1 MQIMQDAMLCQF
13 REGKDD
19 LVQTVWD
26 IIPQSLARFST
37 SNSSLQGET
46 SCYFQQFVLITV
58 YVHVYSG
65 TLIKIF
71 PKDYFLNL
79 RVLYRVGLKM
89 FLAEF
94 H

>member
-1 MQIMQDAMLCQF
+1 MQIMQDAMLHQF

-37 SNSSLQGET
+37 CNSSLQGET

-58 YVHVYSG
+58 YVQCVQWNPH
-65 TLIKIF
+65 
-71 PKDYFLNL
+71 
-79 RVLYRVGLKM
+79 
-89 FLAEF
+89 
-94 H
+94 